1 VFEFFGQ
8 DAARLAW
15 TLGVVL
21 GLPLA
26 LLLLTEAVVRLRRR
40 GSPAESPLLAV
51 RNLLVPALAAYVLLV
66 HVAELDPGSYP
77 VQVVLTLAWIFGLH
91 AALSFLN
98 VALFAGAHR
107 ESWRAR
113 VPTLARDLARLLLV
127 LVGAALVL
135 STVWGANLGAL
146 VTALGV
152 GSVVLGLAL
161 QDPLGNLYSGV
172 ILLFEQPFAVG
183 DWLRVGD
190 TVGQVVEVNWRA
202 VHLLVGG
209 TEVEVVPNS
218 VLAKGNFTNVSRPT
232 RQHAETVTLG
242 FAPDDPP
249 NKVKAVLRATAL
261 RTPGVL
267 GEPPPGVALLSYE
280 TSAVRYALVF
290 HVADYAQVAAVRDEF
305 LTRIWYAARR
315 HRLQIESRRADPG
328 AAARAPVPAEDLSA
342 FPQLG
347 LARAGGPGDGFS
359 PGALRQYARGEQVAA
374 EGEVLPGLHLIL
386 RGQVAL
392 TVRDGAGREK
402 EVARLARGEFFGE
415 KALLGVATSDVTV
428 TALED
433 LDLLVLEGEAIQ
445 ALVEQTPRAAQEIG
459 RVLEARRSAVRKARV
474 DAGGRLPIG

>member
-1 VFEFFGQ
+1 VFEFFRK
-8 DAARLAW
+8 DAAHSAW
-15 TLGVVL
+15 AVGIVL

-26 LLLLTEAVVRLRRR
+26 LLLLTEAAVRLRRR
-40 GSPAESPLLAV
+40 GSPLESPVRVV
-51 RNLLVPALAAYVLLV
+51 RNLLVPALAAYVLLA
-66 HVAELDPGSYP
+66 HVAGLDPQSYP
-77 VQVVLTLAWIFGLH
+77 VRVVLTLAWIFGLH
-91 AALSFLN
+91 AAFSFLN
-98 VALFAGAHR
+98 VALFAAVHR

-113 VPTLARDLARLLLV
+113 VPNLARDLARLLLV

-135 STVWGANLGAL
+135 STVWGTNLAGL

-172 ILLFEQPFAVG
+172 ILLFEQPFVVG

-209 TEVEVVPNS
+209 TEVQVIPNS
-218 VLAKGNFTNVSRPT
+218 ALAKGSFGNVSRPT
-232 RQHAETVTLG
+232 RQHAETITLD
-242 FAPDDPP
+242 FSHDDPP
-249 NKVKAVLRATAL
+249 NKVKRVLRTAAS

-267 GEPPPGVALLSYE
+267 EEPAPSAATVSYKK
-280 TSAVRYALVF
+280 SAVRYALVF
-290 HVADYAQVAAVRDEF
+290 HVADYAEAGPVRDEL

-315 HRLQIESRRADPG
+315 HRLRIRTRHADPD
-328 AAARAPVPAEDLSA
+328 AAARAPLPAEDLRV

-347 LARAGGPGDGFS
+347 LARAGGLGEGLS
-359 PGALRQYARGEQVAA
+359 RGAVRQYARGERVVA
-374 EGEVLPGLHLIL
+374 EGEVLSGLHLIL
-386 RGQVAL
+386 GGHVAL
-392 TVRDGAGREK
+392 TVRDGAGQEK

-415 KALLGVATSDVTV
+415 KALLGVAISDVTV

-433 LDLLVLEGEAIQ
+433 LEVLVLEGEALQ
-445 ALVEQTPRAAQEIG
+445 ALVEQTPRAAQEVG
-459 RVLEARRSAVRKARV
+459 RVLEARRRAMRKARL

>member
-1 VFEFFGQ
+1 VFEFLQ
-8 DAARLAW
+8 RDAAHTAW

-40 GSPAESPLLAV
+40 GSPVESPFREV
-51 RNLLVPALAAYVLLV
+51 RNLLVPALAAYVFLA

-77 VQVVLTLAWIFGLH
+77 VRVVLTLAWIFGLH

-98 VALFAGAHR
+98 VALFAGAQR
-107 ESWRAR
+107 GSWRAR
-113 VPTLARDLARLLLV
+113 VPNLARDLARLLLV

-135 STVWGANLGAL
+135 STVWGTNLGAL

-172 ILLFEQPFAVG
+172 ILLFEQPFLVG

-209 TEVEVVPNS
+209 TEVQVVPNS
-218 VLAKGNFTNVSRPT
+218 VLAKGSFGNVSRPT
-232 RQHAETVTLG
+232 RQHSETITLG
-242 FAPDDPP
+242 FSYDDPP
-249 NKVKAVLRATAL
+249 NKVKHVLRTTAL

-267 GEPPPGVALLSYE
+267 DEPFPSVAILSYE
-280 TSAVRYALVF
+280 DSTVRYALVF
-290 HVADYAQVAAVRDEF
+290 HVADYPQAAPVRDEL
-305 LTRIWYAARR
+305 LTRVWYAARR
-315 HRLQIESRRADPG
+315 HRLQIQSRDAEPD
-328 AAARAPVPAEDLSA
+328 AAARAPLPPEDLRV

-347 LARAGGPGDGFS
+347 LARAGGPGEGLS
-359 PGALRQYARGEQVAA
+359 RGAVRQYGRGEQVVA
-374 EGEVLPGLHLIL
+374 EGEARPGLHLIL
-386 RGQVAL
+386 SGHVAL
-392 TVRDGAGREK
+392 TVRDGSGEEK
-402 EVARLARGEFFGE
+402 EVVRLSRGEFFGE
-415 KALLGVATSDVTV
+415 KALLGVAISDVTV

-433 LDLLVLEGEAIQ
+433 LDLLVLEGEGLQ
-445 ALVEQTPRAAQEIG
+445 ALVEQTPHAAQEIG
-459 RVLEARRSAVRKARV
+459 RVLEARRKAVRKARV
-474 DAGGRLPIG
+474 DAGGRLPIR